1 MGLPAYGWLMLMHDL
16 GFRPPDSGRGTT
28 PDPIPPVRNPAA
40 MIPAAILSA
49 RPLISFSG
57 MTARLP
63 LGLASAGTDG
73 LRGRAVT
80 FLLSPTWA
88 IEEIGEAEIRRLAIA
103 YRAAHPLHRLIFV
116 VNATVN
122 LEALRGVGEAAFFF
136 NKTATTPEWIFRP
149 LPQRSSEFD
158 AIYNAQLVPWK
169 RHELSLAIERCAFLF
184 HRDDSSPH
192 AGIAEDG
199 IIERH
204 RARSGH
210 VFLNTYQ
217 PDGQPRRFAP
227 AEVNAALNRACV
239 GLCLSE
245 REGAMFAGTEYL
257 LAGLP
262 VVTTPNT
269 GGRDTYF
276 DPEFCW
282 TVPPDPRAV
291 ADAVNTLKTKRI
303 PPDHI
308 RAKTLARIG
317 ADRQRFLGFL
327 DGLLDEG
334 GSRRRFSSGP
344 WPLRKPV
351 TMEWLRASD
360 AVNRAVYG
368 YVDAF
373 EPVASPPLLWRLHRQ
388 HLLWRKRLGGDA
400 N

>member
-1 MGLPAYGWLMLMHDL
+1 
-16 GFRPPDSGRGTT
+16 
-28 PDPIPPVRNPAA
+28 
-40 MIPAAILSA
+40 MIPAAVLSA

-57 MTARLP
+57 MTANFP
-63 LGLASAGTDG
+63 LGLASAGADI
-73 LRGRAVT
+73 LHRRAVT

-88 IEEIGEAEIRRLAIA
+88 IEEIGEAEIRRVAVA
-103 YRAAHPLHRLIFV
+103 HRSAHPLHRLAFV

-122 LEALRGVGEAAFFF
+122 LDALRSVGEAAFFF

-149 LPQRSSEFD
+149 LPQRSGEFD

-169 RHELSLAIERCAFLF
+169 RHELSLAINSCAFLF
-184 HRDDSSPH
+184 HRDDSSRH
-192 AGIAEDG
+192 AGVAEDG
-199 IIERH
+199 IVERH
-204 RARSGH
+204 RAMPGH
-210 VFLNTYQ
+210 VFLNSYQ
-217 PDGQPRRFAP
+217 ADGMPRRFTP
-227 AEVNAALNRACV
+227 AEVNALLNRACV

-245 REGAMFAGTEYL
+245 REGAMFAGVEYL

-262 VVTTPNT
+262 VVTTPST

-282 TVPPDPRAV
+282 TVPPNPRAI
-291 ADAVNTLKTKRI
+291 AEAVHALKAKRI

-308 RAKTLARIG
+308 RAKTLARVE

-327 DGLLDEG
+327 DALLDEG
-334 GSRRRFSSGP
+334 GSRRRFSSGA

-360 AVNRAVYG
+360 AANRALYG

-373 EPVASPPLLWRLHRQ
+373 EPAARPPLLWRIHRQ
-388 HLLWRKRLGGDA
+388 HLLWRKRLGVAD
-400 N
+400 

>member
-1 MGLPAYGWLMLMHDL
+1 M
-16 GFRPPDSGRGTT
+16 ST
-28 PDPIPPVRNPAA
+28 VRNPAE
-40 MIPAAILSA
+40 MIPAAVLSA

-57 MTARLP
+57 MTANFP
-63 LGLASAGTDG
+63 LGLASAGADI
-73 LRGRAVT
+73 LHRQAVT

-88 IEEIGEAEIRRLAIA
+88 IEEIGEAEIRRLAVA
-103 YRAAHPLHRLIFV
+103 HRSAHPLHRLVFI
-116 VNATVN
+116 VNAAAN
-122 LEALRGVGEAAFFF
+122 LERLRSVGEAAFFF
-136 NKTATTPEWIFRP
+136 NKTALTPEWIFRP

-169 RHELSLAIERCAFLF
+169 RHELSLAIENCAFLF

-192 AGIAEDG
+192 AGVAENA
-199 IIERH
+199 IIDRH
-204 RARSGH
+204 RAIAGH
-210 VFLNTYQ
+210 VFLNSIQ
-217 PDGQPRRFAP
+217 ADGLPRRFTP
-227 AEVNAALNRACV
+227 AEVNALLNRACI

-245 REGAMFAGTEYL
+245 REGAMFAGVEYL

-262 VVTTPNT
+262 VVTTPST

-282 TVPPDPRAV
+282 TVPPNPRAI
-291 ADAVNTLKTKRI
+291 AEAVHALKAKRI

-308 RAKTLARIG
+308 RARTLACIE

-327 DGLLDEG
+327 DALLKEG
-334 GSRRRFSSGP
+334 GARRRFSSGA

-360 AVNRAVYG
+360 AANRALYG

-373 EPVASPPLLWRLHRQ
+373 EPVARPPLLWRLHRQ
-388 HLLWRKRLGGDA
+388 RLLWRKRLGVAD
-400 N
+400 